1 MFVLGILYTNCTKT
15 IYFVCLTLQ
24 INKIVYLV
32 VDKPKTNIY
41 NRAIPNK
48 SQIKK
53 LLEDLKMKVKKLLKY
68 YEGKY
73 IIWQIDIVCT
83 NDSTKK
89 EYNKI
94 KNKKVLFCQC
104 DDSTLHI
111 DI

>member
-1 MFVLGILYTNCTKT
+1 MLTNPKQTY
-15 IYFVCLTLQ
+15 I
-24 INKIVYLV
+24 IEHNKGNAQTMEV
-32 VDKPKTNIY
+32 
-41 NRAIPNK
+41 
-48 SQIKK
+48 
-53 LLEDLKMKVKKLLKY
+53 LKMKVKKLLKY

-111 DI
+111 DIE